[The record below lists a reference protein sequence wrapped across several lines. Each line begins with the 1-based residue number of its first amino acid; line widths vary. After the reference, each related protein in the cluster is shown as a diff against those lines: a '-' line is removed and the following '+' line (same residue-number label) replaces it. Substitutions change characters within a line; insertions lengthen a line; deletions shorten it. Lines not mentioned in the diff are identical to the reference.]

1 MPWIQIQDYE
11 CGVRGRIKGCFGC
24 VGVFVGVVRARSAPD
39 PFPRPRVAP
48 ANEALSERRRRDSN
62 PRYPVERY
70 NTLAGCRL
78 QPLGHSSG
86 SWEYIKDVLRLRAG
100 LRSFSY
106 PSVFLISSSVMSGLS
121 LAGSASRI
129 CSPETSSFILTS
141 VALRVAPKRIVREEI

>member
-1 MPWIQIQDYE
+1 MHAILNDVFFY
-11 CGVRGRIKGCFGC
+11 GVHTGC
-24 VGVFVGVVRARSAPD
+24 RWRLLAHDSP
-39 PFPRPRVAP
+39 PSP
-48 ANEALSERRRRDSN
+48 ANGAPSERRRRDSN